1 MQGYKTVPRQHS
13 VTAQRAAHPVRTAQ
27 PGGAGRLLQMQQL
40 YGNQK
45 MGRLLTQYRGA
56 PLQRMT
62 SEGESSEPKGQV
74 TISQIPEEKFFG
86 TGPAGEKVT
95 LTLQVQGN
103 RVISIWES
111 EKGEVHT
118 GEVKFGI
125 RHGVPIITWVEAS
138 PQSQRVG
145 SALMYFAA
153 KACQGVVPTIFV
165 DNVLETAR
173 NYYEGMAFDTYL
185 TVKEDGEQVAS
196 PSDMIGQTSA
206 ILLAAQSSMEK
217 GWASE
222 TGETTTDETETQGKN
237 NKKKRQQDC
246 SVQ

>member
-1 MQGYKTVPRQHS
+1 MQSYKTVPRKSS
-13 VTAQRAAHPVRTAQ
+13 VTAQRAANPVLTAQ
-27 PGGAGRLLQMQQL
+27 TGGAGRLLQMQQL

-45 MGRLLTQYRGA
+45 VGRLLTQYRGA

-62 SEGESSEPKGQV
+62 AEGESSESKGQV
-74 TISQIPEEKFFG
+74 TISQIPEEKFVG

-103 RVISIWES
+103 RVISIWAS

-118 GEVKFGI
+118 GEVKFGN

-153 KACQGVVPTIFV
+153 KACQGVVNSIFV

-173 NYYEGMAFDTYL
+173 SYYEGMAFDTYM
-185 TVKEDGEQVAS
+185 TVKENGEQVAS
-196 PSDMIGQTSA
+196 PSDMIGQTTA
-206 ILLAAQSSMEK
+206 ILRAAQSSMQK

-222 TGETTTDETETQGKN
+222 TTSDETQTQDKN
-237 NKKKRQQDC
+237 NKKKRKQDC